1 MRQICKQHAWAI
13 WQPLLEGF
21 NCSAAH
27 QQCPGLQSR
36 LPACRHPRLPCRYN
50 DDLDGVLLS
59 YTNVRVLTKQAPI
72 LTYFPFVRVEVV
84 ADVVL
89 LRPKIGMHM
98 GALLLLLLLHQF
110 PCKWHLPSVMH
121 NAAWL

>member
-1 MRQICKQHAWAI
+1 
-13 WQPLLEGF
+13 
-21 NCSAAH
+21 
-27 QQCPGLQSR
+27 
-36 LPACRHPRLPCRYN
+36 
-50 DDLDGVLLS
+50 LDGVLLS

-98 GALLLLLLLHQF
+98 GGRLLLLLLLLLHQF
-110 PCKWHLPSVMH
+110 PCKWHPPSVMH